1 MPSTHRPDG
10 EYAALTISIRVARSA
25 ARNGNSCVAA
35 WRPIV
40 GARTSGRLEPEVGLH
55 EADRLFDRGI
65 RRMGF
70 P

>member
-10 EYAALTISIRVARSA
+10 EHPAQTISIRVARSA
-25 ARNGNSCVAA
+25 ARDRNSCVVVS
-35 WRPIV
+35 RPIV
-40 GARTSGRLEPEVGLH
+40 DARTSGRLEPEVGLH